1 MIDFTENLQLYRQAL
16 DFAYRAHQGHAKK
29 TDQRP
34 YFVHPVQVAI
44 ILLQAGADDLLVIAG
59 ILHDTC
65 EDGGRTLDTISS
77 RFGPEI
83 AQLVASTTDDR
94 SLAWQERKA
103 VDLERFRHADNRV
116 RLLRAADALANL
128 SILLEELSRP
138 GSEMAPRPVQY
149 DEKIW
154 YYDQIAEALDQL
166 WPDCPLL
173 QSIRSLLANL
183 KSKTE

>member
-1 MIDFTENLQLYRQAL
+1 MTEFTEELHLYRQAL

-34 YFVHPVQVAI
+34 FFVHPVQVAI
-44 ILLQAGADDLLVIAG
+44 ILLQAGADNLLVIAG

-65 EDGGRTLDTISS
+65 EDGGQTLDTISS

-83 AQLVASTTDDR
+83 ARLVASTTDNR
-94 SLAWQERKA
+94 SLPWRERKA
-103 VDLERFRHADNRV
+103 VDLERFRRADNRI

-128 SILLEELSRP
+128 SILLEKLSRP

-173 QSIRSLLANL
+173 QSIRSLLADL